1 MADLLTQAEMIK
13 KLNKRLPKELMPRSG
28 KITSANFSMKL
39 RDGKFTHSDMKG
51 ASKLYDWD
59 SVAPAFGIQIESKA
73 KTAVKAKARVEVIKE
88 QLGISETTIDD
99 AKEQSMMEEFLE
111 TLKERLGR
119 ATTSKQEIEIEK
131 MSYEALTK
139 QLEARKRLEELIEV
153 EDANATIE
161 YILSN
166 VKSKFYE
173 LPAKLKTRFPHI
185 KDTEITEIHSII
197 DDIFRDLSTDV
208 F

>member
-1 MADLLTQAEMIK
+1 MLLTQAEMIR
-13 KLNKRLPKELMPRSG
+13 KLNKSIPKELMPRSG

-39 RDGKFTHSDMKG
+39 RDGKFEHSDMKG
-51 ASKLYDWD
+51 ASKLYDWNN
-59 SVAPAFGIQIESKA
+59 VAPAFGIIIEDKIETE
-73 KTAVKAKARVEVIKE
+73 KKAKARVKKIKE
-88 QLGISETTIDD
+88 ELGIDTIDSD
-99 AKEQSMMEEFLE
+99 DPAERPMMESFLE
-111 TLKERLGR
+111 TMKARLGR
-119 ATTSKQEIEIEK
+119 ATTAKQEIEIEK

-185 KDTEITEIHSII
+185 KDTEITEIHGMI